1 MTAPAHLTSD
11 RSRNRPAPGATR
23 SDATRSE
30 SAQSDGRR
38 SDAAQTRLPW
48 WALLLPVLGFVLLLV
63 LLVGGGQADAAQR
76 AADSP
81 LLSLLAHLWGSLVG

>member
-23 SDATRSE
+23 SDATP
-30 SAQSDGRR
+30 SDGRR